1 MKNELT
7 IFGRKISLKMF
18 NSEPQQNQQTEMKNF
33 QNISEILGREVNSES
48 TLTSEEMETLNTAF
62 AENVVAPVQE
72 VQPANE
78 APDLSETISAAVTA
92 GIQPLKATIASLE
105 ARVAQVEGSP
115 AAEATE
121 ATPVSGEAKTFES
134 QPWLD
139 PNNSLNKAA
148 QEALKS

>member
-1 MKNELT
+1 
-7 IFGRKISLKMF
+7 MF

-105 ARVAQVEGSP
+105 ARIAQVEGSP

-121 ATPVSGEAKTFES
+121 ASPTAGVNAEIPA
-134 QPWLD
+134 WAD
-139 PNNSLNKAA
+139 PNRNYGIPG
-148 QEALKS
+148 

>member
-1 MKNELT
+1 
-7 IFGRKISLKMF
+7 MF

-121 ATPVSGEAKTFES
+121 ASPTAGVKAEIPSWA
-134 QPWLD
+134 D
-139 PNNSLNKAA
+139 PNRDYGIPG
-148 QEALKS
+148 

>member
-1 MKNELT
+1 
-7 IFGRKISLKMF
+7 MF

-33 QNISEILGREVNSES
+33 QKISEILGREVNSES

-121 ATPVSGEAKTFES
+121 ASPTAGVKAEIPSWA
-134 QPWLD
+134 D
-139 PNNSLNKAA
+139 PNRDYGIPG
-148 QEALKS
+148 